1 MQCSHQQCLVAK
13 WLGLSVT
20 VRVRIRAKAREW
32 DFSHLHFN
40 GSCDI
45 DGIRTTVHDVTMIY
59 CILRNSTWR
68 MCLICQVERQPI
80 ANIFIKIAF
89 LFGQL

>member
-13 WLGLSVT
+13 WLGLSIT
-20 VRVRIRAKAREW
+20 VRVRIRARAREW

-45 DGIRTTVHDVTMIY
+45 HGIRTTVHDVTMMY
-59 CILRNSTWR
+59 ST
-68 MCLICQVERQPI
+68 ERYMENVSNLPSRET
-80 ANIFIKIAF
+80 AN
-89 LFGQL
+89 